1 MLIDLLEKYNVPVPR
16 YTSYPTVPLW
26 DQNGPDSSRWMFEAR
41 ECLEKND
48 QISLYI
54 HLPYCESLCTYCGCN
69 KYITTNHGVEQPY
82 IGALLK
88 EWSLYV
94 QALGKFPKIK
104 EIHLGGGTPTFF
116 SPENLNRLI
125 KGILKL
131 SSKDGKCEMSFEAHP
146 SSTNYDHLKV
156 LREIGFNRLS
166 LGVQDFDEG
175 IMKTIHR
182 FQTLEQINE
191 VTQHARDLGYES
203 INYDLI
209 YGLPG
214 QNKKHIIKNMELLKS
229 LKPDRIAFYSYAHIP
244 SVKPGQRAYNEND
257 LLRGREKLQLY
268 QTGKEMML
276 AMDYVDIGMDH
287 FALKNDSL
295 YKSMKT
301 RKLHRNFMGYTAMK
315 TDLSIGLGASAIS
328 DCGTAYAQNEKNVKQ
343 YIQQIQDFEEL
354 PILKNHFLSE
364 EDKRVKG
371 HILNLICNFET
382 NWLSQRDA
390 YLFEKNETLVKLE
403 KDGLIKRFPRQIK
416 VSPKGKNFIRN
427 ICSALDMR
435 MKKSKKEM
443 VFSKAV

>member
-1 MLIDLLEKYNVPVPR
+1 MLIDLLEKYNVAVPR
-16 YTSYPTVPLW
+16 YTSYPTVPMW
-26 DQNGPDSSRWMFEAR
+26 DQTDADSKRWLFEAR

-48 QISLYI
+48 RISLYI

-69 KYITTNHGVEQPY
+69 KYITKNHNVEQPY
-82 IGALLK
+82 IGAVLK

-94 QALGKFPKIK
+94 QALGKLPKIK

-116 SPENLNRLI
+116 SPENLKRLI
-125 KGILKL
+125 SGILKL
-131 SSKDGKCEMSFEAHP
+131 SDKDGKCEMSFEAHP
-146 SSTNYDHLKV
+146 SSTNYDHLRI

-182 FQTLEQINE
+182 FQTLEQIQE
-191 VTQHARDLGYES
+191 VTKNARDLAYES

-214 QNKKHIIKNMELLKS
+214 QTKEHIVKNMQQLQG

-244 SVKPGQRAYNEND
+244 SVKPAQRAYGEAD
-257 LLRGREKLQLY
+257 LLKGRDKLDLY
-268 QTGKEMML
+268 QTGRKLLLE
-276 AMDYVDIGMDH
+276 MDYVDIGMDH

-315 TDLSIGLGASAIS
+315 TDLSLGLGASSIS
-328 DCGTAYAQNEKNVKQ
+328 DCGTAYAQNEKNVKD
-343 YIQQIQDFEEL
+343 YIQQLQDTEEL
-354 PILKNHFLSE
+354 PLLKNHFLTE
-364 EDKRVKG
+364 EDKRVKR
-371 HILNLICNFET
+371 HILNPICHFET
-382 NWLSQRDA
+382 NWLTADDA
-390 YLFEKNETLVKLE
+390 YLFENNETPLQLE
-403 KDGLIKRFPRQIK
+403 RDGLLKRFPRQIK
-416 VSPKGKNFIRN
+416 VSPRGKNFIRN
-427 ICSALDMR
+427 ICAALDMR
-435 MKKSKKEM
+435 MKESKREA